1 MAGKNT
7 QVSVPKNG
15 STPSRAPVI
24 VEQTN
29 PGFRMPGKNVQGGS
43 KSGSKGGNQEANNE
57 FVFV

>member
-43 KSGSKGGNQEANNE
+43 KSGSKGGKSGSK
-57 FVFV
+57 